1 MSLELRG
8 VLTAAQLRQ
17 TAEHIAADQ
26 QPDGLIPWF
35 TGHYGDPWNHIE
47 AAMALTTA
55 GVTEPALRA
64 FEWSARNQRAD
75 GSWPMET
82 TGSEITHA
90 SGDANQC
97 AYIAVGVWHHFL
109 ITRDRA
115 FVDTYWPV
123 VRAAIEYVL
132 DLQRADGAFHW
143 SRDMHGVANP
153 DALLTGSACMV
164 LSLRCAVALAELI
177 GEEQPEWELAAGR
190 LAHSVAVHPQR
201 FADKQVFAMDW
212 YYPVL
217 GTAVSGGQARE
228 LLQARWDEFIW
239 PGRGS
244 RCTSD
249 RPWVTGAETCE
260 LAIAL
265 DATGQR
271 ERALELVSDIQ
282 FLRAEDGG
290 YWTGWVFPEEV
301 NWPGEKS
308 TWTSAAVILAA
319 DVLSETT
326 PAHSLFRGVGLN
338 VLLPA
343 SCDDECLAL
352 V

>member
-1 MSLELRG
+1 M
-8 VLTAAQLRQ
+8 Q
-17 TAEHIAADQ
+17 HDQ
-26 QPDGLIPWF
+26 QADGLIPWF

-47 AAMALTTA
+47 GAMALTTA
-55 GVTEPALRA
+55 GLAEPALRA
-64 FEWSARNQRAD
+64 FEWSARNQRSD

-82 TGSEITHA
+82 VGAEVTHA
-90 SGDANQC
+90 SGDTNQC
-97 AYIAVGVWHHFL
+97 SYIAVGLWHHFL
-109 ITRDRA
+109 TTGDRA

-123 VRAAIEYVL
+123 VRSAIDYVL

-143 SRDMHGVANP
+143 SRDMHGVPNP

-177 GEEQPEWELAAGR
+177 GDEQPEWELAAGR
-190 LAHSVAVHPQR
+190 LAHSVAVHPDR
-201 FADKQVFAMDW
+201 FADKRVFAMDW

-217 GTAVSGGQARE
+217 GGAVTGAAASE
-228 LLQARWDEFIW
+228 LLEARWDEFIW

-244 RCTSD
+244 RCTAD

-265 DATGQR
+265 DATGQT
-271 ERALELVSDIQ
+271 ERAYELVRDMQ

-301 NWPGEKS
+301 NWPGRKS
-308 TWTSAAVILAA
+308 TWTAAAVILAA
-319 DVLSETT
+319 LTVCSQRTNARALAV
-326 PAHSLFRGVGLN
+326 PQARGFN
-338 VLLPA
+338 TH
-343 SCDDECLAL
+343 C
-352 V
+352 